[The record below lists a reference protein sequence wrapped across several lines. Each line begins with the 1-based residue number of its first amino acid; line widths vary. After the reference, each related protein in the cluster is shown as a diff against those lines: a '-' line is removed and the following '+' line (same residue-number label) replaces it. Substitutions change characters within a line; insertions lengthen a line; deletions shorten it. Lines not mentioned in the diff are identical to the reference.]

1 MSIKNIA
8 THIQPISPYLFW
20 ALICMTTALLLMEHS
35 GPAIGFPH
43 MDKLIHVILF
53 ASLAAVGYLAYPEAG
68 SKLYFGLMIYGIVT
82 EVLQGVLTATR
93 YASIYDWMAD
103 ILGLLL
109 WLLII
114 QVIKLN
120 TIQKSTHDG

>member
-1 MSIKNIA
+1 
-8 THIQPISPYLFW
+8 
-20 ALICMTTALLLMEHS
+20 MTTALLLMEHS
-35 GPAIGFPH
+35 GPAIEFPH

-53 ASLAAVGYLAYPEAG
+53 ASLATVGYLAYPEAG

-109 WLLII
+109 WFLII
-114 QVIKLN
+114 KIN
-120 TIQKSTHDG
+120 TIPKKTHVS